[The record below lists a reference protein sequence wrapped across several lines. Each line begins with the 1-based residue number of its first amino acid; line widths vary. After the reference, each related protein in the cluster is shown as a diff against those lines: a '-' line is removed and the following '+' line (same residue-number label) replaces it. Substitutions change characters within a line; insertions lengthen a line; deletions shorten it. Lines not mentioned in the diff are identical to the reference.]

1 MPLPSTTLGTDGR
14 TRRLAPAATLL
25 VVCLLPAWGMWLA
38 QGSPME
44 EGFMLVFPELVL
56 EGQLPNRDFLHLYG
70 PGSLWVLAAA
80 FAVLGPRL
88 ATERGIGLLQH
99 IGVAF
104 GVRSLLRPWGPWVS
118 CGGGAIAAV
127 IILTPSGLT
136 ALAWVGGLALA
147 IWALRCTLDAVDG
160 GPKARRLALTGGALA
175 GLSLLYRADL
185 ILAVCL
191 GASALLM
198 PLGSSLRRRA
208 ALGLALG
215 LSPYLVHLATAGPGN
230 VVRGMLIEPVVDLR
244 GGRSLP
250 LPPSLDRFDGFL
262 QGAAELRVGPW
273 PLPALSGPTQIAV
286 WLALLLLVV
295 ALLIAVGVRTARRQQ
310 DRRLLAIGLFC
321 AGLLPQAIQRCDATH
336 LAWVSCVPFGVLPA
350 AICELLRD
358 RVRLPHR
365 RALAAVAVPAAL
377 LVVAVPFFT
386 MRNYAD
392 LTAQSFGYRRQ
403 DGVIRNGDRFFPY
416 NRSDAVVA
424 ANEMLRDAERVS
436 QSGDRLFVGTGDLRF
451 TPYSEAFLY
460 HLLPE
465 LEPATRYIEMDP
477 GVANAAGSGLAEEVA
492 AADIIILSSLFDDW
506 VEPND
511 SAVSGPNLPNR
522 VIEDQ
527 FCLEGRYGEGLYG
540 RGLYELYTRC
550 GAAQPSPAAE

>member
-1 MPLPSTTLGTDGR
+1 MPARSTTHGTPR
-14 TRRLAPAATLL
+14 RAVRLAPAGALV

-56 EGQLPNRDFLHLYG
+56 HGRVPNRDFLHLYG

-80 FAVLGPRL
+80 FAVLGPTL
-88 ATERGIGLLQH
+88 ATERCVGLLQH

-118 CGGGAIAAV
+118 SGGGAIAGV

-147 IWALRCTLDAVDG
+147 IWALRCLLDAVDG
-160 GPKARRLALTGGALA
+160 SGGQDRARRLALAGGLLGGVA
-175 GLSLLYRADL
+175 LLYRADL
-185 ILAVCL
+185 ILAVGL
-191 GASALLM
+191 GSSALLVA
-198 PLGSSLRRRA
+198 LGADLRRRA

-230 VVRGMLIEPVVDLR
+230 VVRGMLVEPIIDLR
-244 GGRSLP
+244 GGRRLP
-250 LPPSLDRFDGFL
+250 LPPSLDHYDGFL

-273 PLPALSGPTQIAV
+273 PLPALSGPTQIAA
-286 WLALLLLVV
+286 WLGLLLLVV
-295 ALLIAVGVRTARRQQ
+295 ATLVTVGLRASRRRH

-321 AGLLPQAIQRCDATH
+321 AGLLPQALQRADATH

-350 AICELLRD
+350 AVCEVLRD
-358 RVRLPHR
+358 RVTRPRLR
-365 RALAAVAVPAAL
+365 GLVAVAVPAAL
-377 LVVAVPFFT
+377 LLFVMPFFT
-386 MRNYAD
+386 LRNYAD
-392 LTAQSFGYRRQ
+392 LTSQSLGYRRQ

-416 NRSDAVVA
+416 NRGDAVLA
-424 ANEMLRDAERVS
+424 ANDMLRDAERVTDP
-436 QSGDRLFVGTGDLRF
+436 GDRLFVGTGDLRF

-460 HLLPE
+460 HLLPD

-477 GVANAAGSGLAEEVA
+477 GLANAADSELATEVA
-492 AADIIILSSLFDDW
+492 SADVVILSSLFDDW
-506 VEPND
+506 AEPND
-511 SAVSGPNLPNR
+511 SAVPGPARPNE
-522 VIEDQ
+522 VLADQ
-527 FCLEGRYGEGLYG
+527 FCLEGRYGIGLYG

-550 GAAQPSPAAE
+550 